1 MKILMKI
8 LKRNQLII
16 LVISLMLI
24 TAGYLNFATDNNTVP
39 TSQLMAELGDA
50 TLVSS
55 NAILESSSNIVEENI
70 LKEEDGVESSV
81 STEVNNIVQ
90 EENILETV
98 SIQEIDDTYFTTSKM
113 ERENMYSQI
122 LETYQEI
129 YNNTETSS
137 NQKTSALN
145 EIAKINKTKN
155 AIMIAE
161 NLISAKG
168 FKNVVIFVNDN
179 SVSVIVGEQ
188 ELQTEQIAQ
197 IQNIVS
203 RELSVDAGVIHIS
216 TK

>member
-1 MKILMKI
+1 MKII
-8 LKRNQLII
+8 KRNQLII

-24 TAGYLNFATDNNTVP
+24 TAGYLNFTADNNTVT
-39 TSQLMAELGDA
+39 TSYLTAELGDA

-55 NAILESSSNIVEENI
+55 NSIVE
-70 LKEEDGVESSV
+70 
-81 STEVNNIVQ
+81 NNIEGNTLV
-90 EENILETV
+90 ENNTVENSEDKNILEENNTV
-98 SIQEIDDTYFTTSKM
+98 ETVATYEVDDTYFTTSKL
-113 ERENMYSQI
+113 ERENMYSQL
-122 LETYQEI
+122 LETYQQI

-137 NQKTSALN
+137 DQKTSALN
-145 EIAKINKTKN
+145 EIANINKTKN

-179 SVSVIVGEQ
+179 SVSVIIGEK

-203 RELSVDAGVIHIS
+203 RELSVDASIIHIS
-216 TK
+216 IK

>member
-1 MKILMKI
+1 MKII
-8 LKRNQLII
+8 KRNQLII

-24 TAGYLNFATDNNTVP
+24 TAGYLNFTADNNTVA
-39 TSQLMAELGDA
+39 TSYLTAELGDA

-55 NAILESSSNIVEENI
+55 NKIVEENNVETENKVI
-70 LKEEDGVESSV
+70 ENNTVESPTNLENAV
-81 STEVNNIVQ
+81 NENNIVETATQ
-90 EENILETV
+90 ET
-98 SIQEIDDTYFTTSKM
+98 DDTYFTTSKL
-113 ERENMYSQI
+113 ERENMYSQM

-137 NQKTSALN
+137 DQKTSALN
-145 EIAKINKTKN
+145 EIANINKTKN

-168 FKNVVIFVNDN
+168 FKNVVIFVNEK
-179 SVSVIVGEQ
+179 SISVIIGEK
-188 ELQTEQIAQ
+188 ELAKEQIAQ

-203 RELSVDAGVIHIS
+203 RELDVDASIIHIS

>member
-1 MKILMKI
+1 MKII
-8 LKRNQLII
+8 KRNQLII

-24 TAGYLNFATDNNTVP
+24 TAGYLNFTADNTVT
-39 TSQLMAELGDA
+39 TSYLTAELGDA

-55 NAILESSSNIVEENI
+55 NSIVE
-70 LKEEDGVESSV
+70 
-81 STEVNNIVQ
+81 NNI
-90 EENILETV
+90 EENTLVENNTVENSEDNNIIEENNTVETV
-98 SIQEIDDTYFTTSKM
+98 ATYEVDDTYFTTSKL
-113 ERENMYSQI
+113 ERENMYSQM
-122 LETYQEI
+122 LETYQQI

-137 NQKTSALN
+137 DQKTSALN
-145 EIAKINKTKN
+145 EIANINKTKN

-179 SVSVIVGEQ
+179 SVSVIIGEK

-203 RELSVDAGVIHIS
+203 RELSVDASIIHIS
-216 TK
+216 IK

>member
-1 MKILMKI
+1 MKII
-8 LKRNQLII
+8 KRNQLII

-24 TAGYLNFATDNNTVP
+24 TAGYLNFTTDENAAQ
-39 TSQLMAELGDA
+39 TSSLMAELGDA

-55 NAILESSSNIVEENI
+55 NAILEESLNSVEANTLEGTI
-70 LKEEDGVESSV
+70 ESSV
-81 STEVNNIVQ
+81 STEVNNTVQ
-90 EENILETV
+90 EENILEIA
-98 SIQEIDDTYFTTSKM
+98 SIEELDDTYFTTSKL

-137 NQKTSALN
+137 DQKTSALN

-168 FKNVVIFVNDN
+168 FKNVVVFVNDA
-179 SVSVIVGEQ
+179 SISVIVGEQ

-203 RELSVDAGVIHIS
+203 RELNVDAGIIHIS

>member
-1 MKILMKI
+1 MKII
-8 LKRNQLII
+8 KRNQLII

-24 TAGYLNFATDNNTVP
+24 TAGYLNFTADNNTVT
-39 TSQLMAELGDA
+39 TSYLTAELGDA

-55 NAILESSSNIVEENI
+55 NSVVENSIEENT
-70 LKEEDGVESSV
+70 LVENNTVENLED
-81 STEVNNIVQ
+81 N
-90 EENILETV
+90 NILEENNTV
-98 SIQEIDDTYFTTSKM
+98 ETVATYETDDTYFTTSKL
-113 ERENMYSQI
+113 ERENMYSQM
-122 LETYQEI
+122 LETYQQI

-137 NQKTSALN
+137 DQKTSALN
-145 EIAKINKTKN
+145 EIANINKTKN

-179 SVSVIVGEQ
+179 SVSVIVGEK

-203 RELSVDAGVIHIS
+203 RELSVDASIIHIS
-216 TK
+216 IK